1 MSAFKWATKYDKTFK
16 CQYEKAV
23 RFAYQDAITE
33 QILKHK
39 TIMKDGVRT
48 WFPSS
53 VPFRLSKIHYFAQ
66 FLIPTKR
73 DFLFDDVIN
82 HMFKYGPKQYGKER
96 NRYRMIQS
104 AISEEAK
111 KW

>member
-1 MSAFKWATKYDKTFK
+1 MSAFKWATKYDKSLK

-39 TIMKDGVRT
+39 IIMKDGIRT
-48 WFPSS
+48 WFQSA
-53 VPFRLSKIHYFAQ
+53 VPYRLSKIHYFAQ

-73 DFLFDDVIN
+73 EFLFDDVIN
-82 HMFKYGPKQYGKER
+82 HMYKYGPKQYGKER

-104 AISEEAK
+104 VISEQAK